1 MVTVTPLATATE
13 PAIKTPEISVIPA
26 ATPVTNPE
34 LFTAA
39 TAVEPLVH
47 LQEVVTSRVLPSE
60 KVATA
65 LS

>member
-1 MVTVTPLATATE
+1 MTVTPLATATE

-26 ATPVTNPE
+26 PTPVTNPE
-34 LFTAA
+34 LFTVA

-47 LQEVVTSRVLPSE
+47 LHEVVTSRVLPSAN
-60 KVATA
+60 VASA